1 MFKKLI
7 AVCCT
12 TFLLIAATHSIAYSK
27 QPTPSKAQLTAITQC
42 VTPYVRLRTTK
53 AVVFAIYDGP
63 IYHVMRHAEDNEKR
77 ELLNEFLLKFDDK
90 KCEVVYSDRMDEGPP
105 ISEVFPNDF
114 GRIATRNSYR
124 YYMSIYGKD
133 FMQKSLANSTGL
145 NQIQKEELR
154 RLGFKVK

>member
-7 AVCCT
+7 AVCCA
-12 TFLLIAATHSIAYSK
+12 TFLLIAASHSIADSK
-27 QPTPSKAQLTAITQC
+27 QPAPSKAQLTAITQC
-42 VTPYVRLRTTK
+42 VTPYVRLHTTK

-63 IYHVMRHAEDNEKR
+63 IYHVMRHAEDNEKH
-77 ELLNEFLLKFDDK
+77 ELLNEFLLKLNGK
-90 KCEVVYSDRMDEGPP
+90 KCEVVYSDQMDEGPP

-124 YYMSIYGKD
+124 YYMSIYGKNT
-133 FMQKSLANSTGL
+133 MQKSLANSTGL